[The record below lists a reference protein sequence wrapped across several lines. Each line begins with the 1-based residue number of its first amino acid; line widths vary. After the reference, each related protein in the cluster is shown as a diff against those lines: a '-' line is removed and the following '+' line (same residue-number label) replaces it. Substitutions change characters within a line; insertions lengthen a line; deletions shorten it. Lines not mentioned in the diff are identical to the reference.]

1 MSSKRIFNIIVVT
14 STFWFSVTVLV
25 LMFNSEVTRESLTML
40 NAPVV
45 LDSDKHHYMKGAGV
59 NPLRPVDHQK
69 HIKYPWEKDSSEKPA
84 AKDGLLSSAAKAVN
98 VLAGVLPKNSG
109 SRTRE
114 VYDASIAKRTNP
126 GGLGEGGKPAYLM
139 SDEDKKL
146 AEQHFGDH
154 SFNWVL
160 SDKISLDRTLEDV
173 RGDRCKAKHNTYPT
187 KLPTTTVIICFH
199 KERLSVLL
207 RTIHSVINRTP
218 PDLLSGIIVVDDF
231 SEDERL
237 GKPLD
242 DHVATMSKVTV
253 LRNDK
258 REGLVR
264 ARLKG
269 AYAAKGE
276 VLTFL
281 DSHCEA
287 TPGWAEPLLAR
298 IADSRSNV
306 VCPAIEVLNADT
318 FAYQGSANADQRG
331 GFGWDLFF
339 KWKGIP
345 PEEQKLRKDSSDPI
359 RTPTMAGGL
368 FSIHRQYFFDL
379 GSYDEEMD
387 IWGGENLELSFR
399 IWMCGGRLEI
409 VPCSRVGH
417 VFRKYTSPYKFPDGV
432 EKTLNKNFNR
442 LAEVWMDEYKEL
454 YYNKKPQA
462 RNMEYGDISKRLELR
477 KRLGCKSF
485 KWYIENVY
493 PDVQMP
499 ELNPPASG
507 EVRNPPSGYCLDSLG
522 AKPEHSARMGAY
534 VCHGQGGNQ
543 MLVMSSKGEIIFEE
557 ENCLDVSK
565 SYAGAPVEILKC
577 HGMGG
582 NQKWE
587 HDKKSGIIKHIST
600 GQCLDRGS
608 SGEQYVV
615 MNPCDGRDSQRWVF
629 SKYKDT

>member
-1 MSSKRIFNIIVVT
+1 MSSRKIFNIIVIT

-40 NAPVV
+40 NAPLVT
-45 LDSDKHHYMKGAGV
+45 DKDHHYMQGAGV
-59 NPLRPVDHQK
+59 NPLRPVEK
-69 HIKYPWEKDSSEKPA
+69 HIKYPWEKDSLKPDLEDN
-84 AKDGLLSSAAKAVN
+84 DGMLSKAAKAVLN
-98 VLAGVLPKNSG
+98 GVISTNDEG
-109 SRTRE
+109 SRPRT
-114 VYDASIAKRTNP
+114 VYDASLAKRTNP
-126 GGLGEGGKPAYLM
+126 GGLGENGEAAYLT

-146 AEQHFGDH
+146 SEERFGDH

-160 SDKISLDRTLEDV
+160 SDKISLDRTLKDV
-173 RGDRCKAKHNTYPT
+173 RSDGCKAKHETYPT

-199 KERLSVLL
+199 KERLSVLF

-218 PDLLSGIIVVDDF
+218 PDLLSGVIVVDDF

-253 LRNDK
+253 IRNTK

-269 AYAAKGE
+269 AHAAKGE

-298 IADSRSNV
+298 IAASRSYV

-345 PEEQKLRKDSSDPI
+345 PEEQKLRKDHNDPI

-368 FSIHRQYFFDL
+368 FSIHREYFFDI

-399 IWMCGGRLEI
+399 VWMCGGRLEI
-409 VPCSRVGH
+409 LPCSRVGH

-432 EKTLNKNFNR
+432 DKTLSKNFNR

-462 RNMEYGDISKRLELR
+462 RNMEYGDISERVALR
-477 KRLGCKSF
+477 KRLGCKNF
-485 KWYIENVY
+485 KWYIENVF

-507 EVRNPPSGYCLDSLG
+507 EVRNPASGYCLDSLG
-522 AKPEHSARMGAY
+522 AKPEHSARMGLY
-534 VCHGQGGNQ
+534 ICHGQGGNQ
-543 MLVMSSKGEIIFEE
+543 MLILSSKGEIIFEE

-565 SYAGAPVEILKC
+565 SYPGAPVEILKC

-582 NQKWE
+582 NQQWE
-587 HDKKSGIIKHIST
+587 HDKKSGIIKHSST
-600 GQCLDRGS
+600 AQCLDRGEAGS
-608 SGEQYVV
+608 QYAL
-615 MNPCDGRDSQRWVF
+615 MNPCDGRDSQKWLF
-629 SKYKDT
+629 SKYKSE